1 MSVAKALE
9 QTRISD
15 PESSLANQT
24 SQMTSIFFS
33 ERLLKGTRLCKE
45 KGRRVTS
52 SSGLHIQGQRDKHPH
67 IHKHARH
74 TNANTQLAYP
84 LHSPTPTNREE
95 REKREKKEEKK
106 KKEIKKDGKL
116 QQRKIIIG
124 RTYEIKELEF
134 F

>member
-95 REKREKKEEKK
+95 REKKRKERRKEEKGD
-106 KKEIKKDGKL
+106 KERWKVTAEENNH
-116 QQRKIIIG
+116 RKNI
-124 RTYEIKELEF
+124 
-134 F
+134 